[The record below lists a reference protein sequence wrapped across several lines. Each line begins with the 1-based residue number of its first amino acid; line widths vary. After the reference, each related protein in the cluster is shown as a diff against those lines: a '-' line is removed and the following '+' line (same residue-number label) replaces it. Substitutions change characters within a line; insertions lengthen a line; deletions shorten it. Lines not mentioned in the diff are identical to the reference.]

1 MEGRVAV
8 LIISI
13 AGRYDYSGTDD
24 MATSFTVWEENGFL
38 TLS

>member
-8 LIISI
+8 LIVSI

-24 MATSFTVWEENGFL
+24 LQCGKKMAF
-38 TLS
+38 

>member
-8 LIISI
+8 LIVSI

-24 MATSFTVWEENGFL
+24 VATSFTVWEENGFL